1 MKLEIGK
8 QFQPNIIKIM
18 ALLVIIALIAT
29 AMSVKIFKVQ
39 FIDASDFKE
48 RAEKQYGRPNEAI
61 IPNRGEIF
69 DRNGI
74 PLAVNVLTYDL
85 ACEPVKIKN
94 VKGITEIISKFTGM
108 SFEDVSDRLEG
119 KNGSRG
125 YTRIKR
131 DIGTEVARKLK
142 EFNLK
147 GIIIED
153 RYKRSYPEQFIAS
166 PLIGFTGA
174 DSQGLSGM
182 EIDLES
188 KLAGEKGIK
197 TYPIDAESGIAGSS
211 YVITKPV
218 VHGKSLYLSIDSTMQ
233 FMAEQELERTCREW
247 NANGGCVIIMDPST
261 GELLAMA
268 QTPMFDCNKS
278 IEAPIKARNN
288 RPLAYIYEPGSVAKG
303 IITSIALEKNV
314 IEDNTEFSCAGGT
327 VVDKQHLR
335 CVGTHGKQKLADAL
349 RNSCNMAFIE
359 VGKKI
364 GTDLFKYFKEFG
376 FGSKPGTG
384 LYEESGLVLSPDKW
398 SKTTLATMSYGQGV
412 SMSPLQLCTAYA
424 ALANGG
430 VLMKPILVRQTYDPN
445 KGTYERNSPQPIR
458 QAVSKDS
465 AEHTL
470 RLLTSIV
477 SPKGIK
483 EAMIKGYS
491 IAGKTGTSP
500 KTFAKGGYDWS
511 QFNCSFCG
519 IVPTDKDAPRRV
531 VVFVTVDNPHKP
543 KTTPFGSNVAAPC
556 FKRVAENVLSVL
568 RITPKEVK

>member
-1 MKLEIGK
+1 MENFK
-8 QFQPNIIKIM
+8 PNPQKIM
-18 ALLVIIALIAT
+18 LLLLVMTLIAT
-29 AMSVKIFKVQ
+29 AMTIKIFKVQ
-39 FIDASDFKE
+39 FIGASDFTE
-48 RAEKQYGRPNEAI
+48 RANRQYGRPNEI
-61 IPNRGEIF
+61 ISPNRGEIF

-94 VKGITEIISKFTGM
+94 SKGIADIVSKFTGI
-108 SFEDVSDRLEG
+108 SLETVNNRLGG
-119 KNGSRG
+119 KNGTKN
-125 YTRIKR
+125 YTRIKQ

-153 RYKRSYPEQFIAS
+153 RYKRSYPEQFVAS

-182 EIDLES
+182 EIDLEK

-218 VHGKSLYLSIDSTMQ
+218 IHGTNIYLSIDSTMQ
-233 FMAEQELERTCREW
+233 FMAEQELERTCKEW
-247 NANGGCVIIMDPST
+247 NAKGGCVIVMDPST
-261 GELLAMA
+261 GELLALA
-268 QTPMFDCNKS
+268 QTPMFDCNKGN
-278 IEAPIKARNN
+278 ETPINARNN

-303 IITSIALEKNV
+303 IITAIGLEKKV
-314 IEDNTEFSCAGGT
+314 INDDSEFFCAGGT
-327 VVDKQHLR
+327 VIDKQHLR
-335 CVGTHGKQKLADAL
+335 CVGTHSKQKLTEAL

-364 GTDLFKYFKEFG
+364 GPDLFKYFKEFG
-376 FGSKPGTG
+376 FGKKPGTG
-384 LYEESGLVLSPDKW
+384 LYEESGFMLSPEKW

-412 SMSPLQLCTAYA
+412 SMSPLQLCTAYS

-430 VLMKPILVRQTYDPN
+430 VLMKPILLRQTYDPN
-445 KGTYERNSPQPIR
+445 KGTFEKNSPQPIR
-458 QAVSKDS
+458 QVVSKETAD
-465 AEHTL
+465 HTL
-470 RLLTSIV
+470 SLLTSIV

-483 EAMIKGYS
+483 EAIIKGYS

-519 IVPTDKDAPRRV
+519 IVPTDKDAPQKV
-531 VVFVTVDNPHKP
+531 VIFVTVDSPNKP
-543 KTTPFGSNVAAPC
+543 GVVPFGSTVAAPC
-556 FKRVAENVLSVL
+556 FRRVAENVLSAL

>member
-1 MKLEIGK
+1 MEKFKPNPQKIVMMLLIVTLIGC
-8 QFQPNIIKIM
+8 
-18 ALLVIIALIAT
+18 
-29 AMSVKIFKVQ
+29 AMTVKIFKVQ

-48 RAEKQYGRPNEAI
+48 RADKQYGRPNEAI
-61 IPNRGEIF
+61 PPNRGEIF

-94 VKGITEIISKFTGM
+94 VKGVAEIISKLADM
-108 SFEDVSDRLEG
+108 SFEDVSDRLKA
-119 KNGSRG
+119 KNGTKY
-125 YTRIKR
+125 YTRIKQ

-142 EFNLK
+142 EFSLK

-182 EIDLES
+182 EIDLEK
-188 KLAGEKGIK
+188 KLAGEKGVK

-218 VHGKSLYLSIDSTMQ
+218 IHGKSFYLSIDSTMQ
-233 FMAEQELERTCREW
+233 FMAEQELERTCKEW

-261 GELLAMA
+261 GELLALA

-278 IEAPIKARNN
+278 IETPIKARNN

-303 IITSIALEKNV
+303 VITAIALEKKV
-314 IEDNTEFSCAGGT
+314 IEDDSDFFCAGGT

-335 CVGTHGKQKLADAL
+335 CVGTHGKQKLGDAL

-364 GTDLFKYFKEFG
+364 GPDLHKFFKEFG
-376 FGSKPGTG
+376 FGTKPGTG

-398 SKTTLATMSYGQGV
+398 SKSTLATMSYGQGV

-430 VLMKPILVRQTYDPN
+430 VLMKPILIRQTYDPN
-445 KGTYERNSPQPIR
+445 KGSYERNSPQPLR
-458 QAVSKDS
+458 QVVSKETAD
-465 AEHTL
+465 HTL

-519 IVPTDKDAPRRV
+519 VVPTDKDAPRRV

-543 KTTPFGSNVAAPC
+543 GVTPFGSTVAAPC
-556 FKRVAENVLSVL
+556 FKRVAENVLSAL

>member
-1 MKLEIGK
+1 MEKFK
-8 QFQPNIIKIM
+8 PNPQKILM
-18 ALLVIIALIAT
+18 MLLAVTLIAS
-29 AMSVKIFKVQ
+29 AMTVKIFKVQ

-48 RAEKQYGRPNEAI
+48 RADRQYGRPNETI
-61 IPNRGEIF
+61 PPNRGEIF

-85 ACEPVKIKN
+85 ACEPIKIKN
-94 VKGITEIISKFTGM
+94 AKGIAEIISKFTGM
-108 SFEDVSDRLEG
+108 NLETVSERLGG
-119 KNGSRG
+119 KNGTIN
-125 YTRIKR
+125 YTRIKQ

-142 EFNLK
+142 EFNLT

-153 RYKRSYPEQFIAS
+153 RYKRSYPEQFVAS

-182 EIDLES
+182 EIDFEK

-211 YVITKPV
+211 YIITKPV
-218 VHGKSLYLSIDSTMQ
+218 VHGKSFYLSIDSTMQ
-233 FMAEQELERTCREW
+233 FMAEQELERTCEEW

-261 GELLAMA
+261 GELLALA

-303 IITSIALEKNV
+303 VITAIALEKKV
-314 IEDNTEFSCAGGT
+314 IEDDSDFFCAGGT

-335 CVGTHGKQKLADAL
+335 CVGTHGKQKLTDAL

-364 GTDLFKYFKEFG
+364 GPDLFKFFKEFG

-398 SKTTLATMSYGQGV
+398 SKSTLATMSYGQGV

-430 VLMKPILVRQTYDPN
+430 VLMKPILIRQTYDPN
-445 KGTYERNSPQPIR
+445 KGVFERNSPQPIR
-458 QAVSKDS
+458 QVVSKETAD
-465 AEHTL
+465 HTL

-477 SPKGIK
+477 SPKGIR

-500 KTFAKGGYDWS
+500 KTFARGGYDWS

-519 IVPTDKDAPRRV
+519 IVPTDKDAPRKV

-543 KTTPFGSNVAAPC
+543 GVTPFGSTVAAPC
-556 FKRVAENVLSVL
+556 FKRVAENVLSAL